1 MCNSIILKLEDI
13 SSIKRYFEFILS
25 QTEKGEKFPIKLDD
39 VFALVY
45 SRKDKAVR
53 ALIDSDQFMQ
63 DIDYK
68 VFPLNGENSNGGR
81 PSMVYMLS
89 VSCLEYFIARK
100 VRSVFEVYRS
110 VFHGCVY
117 NEKRKLI
124 PDFSNPAEAAR
135 AWADQYEAAQRAI
148 AEKSQAEAEKQQ
160 ALKTIEEH
168 KPDVEFAESFR
179 KVDHN
184 NMWLIRD
191 IAKKLEQ
198 NGVII
203 AEKNL
208 RSFLEEAKFM
218 FRNGL
223 GKWELYSNVVAKG
236 YGVYRSYFIDKYSGD
251 RINQQTI
258 YMTGSGY
265 VAVPA
270 NSTVSTVGA
279 DTCCPVT
286 GVNVVNPI
294 NVAVT
299 GAAMVNGTER
309 LLYFNKV
316 RGVLRLMDCCVP
328 TTTAQAS
335 EVKAG
340 K

>member
-191 IAKKLEQ
+191 IAKKLE
-198 NGVII
+198 
-203 AEKNL
+203 
-208 RSFLEEAKFM
+208 
-218 FRNGL
+218 
-223 GKWELYSNVVAKG
+223 
-236 YGVYRSYFIDKYSGD
+236 
-251 RINQQTI
+251 
-258 YMTGSGY
+258 
-265 VAVPA
+265 
-270 NSTVSTVGA
+270 
-279 DTCCPVT
+279 
-286 GVNVVNPI
+286 
-294 NVAVT
+294 
-299 GAAMVNGTER
+299 
-309 LLYFNKV
+309 
-316 RGVLRLMDCCVP
+316 
-328 TTTAQAS
+328 
-335 EVKAG
+335 
-340 K
+340 